1 MSGQA
6 DHFVGLLWTSFE
18 TRRQQKGENLATRTA
33 TAVAT
38 TKRTYGLPFVISAS
52 SAGTVIEWY
61 DFYLYAT
68 LAPFFAPIFFPSGND
83 TASLLSAFATYA
95 AGFLVRPFGAV
106 FFGALGDIIGRKY
119 TFLVTIT
126 VMGLATVLVGFLPTY
141 AQIGIFAPVIL
152 VALRLLQGLAL
163 GGEYGG
169 AAIYVAEH
177 APDNKRG
184 LYTAWIQTTATV
196 GFFLALAI
204 ILAFR
209 LNMTAKEFTTDAP
222 LFLGLAGGWRYPFL
236 ISAILVAFALYIRLR
251 LRETPLFAR
260 LKEARQSVTGAG
272 NWASESF
279 GGRKVGVILL
289 VLLGLTAGQGVVWY
303 QGQFQALNFMTIY
316 LKLTFTQAYPIM
328 LWAVALGTPFFL
340 VFGWLSDRI
349 GRKLIILAG
358 CLIAAITYLPIY
370 QQMTEHAHVTKD
382 ATGLITA
389 ANPDTLI
396 MVALVWIQVIY
407 VTMVYGPIA
416 AFLVEYFRAKVRYT
430 SLSIPYHFG
439 NGWFGGLLP
448 LLFTGLVGAT
458 YPEGVKNAA
467 GQLLYVPFLSN
478 FMGLPIKTD
487 ISLRQFN
494 TTGDPNGNIYLG
506 LAYTIIVALMTV
518 VIGTLFLRE
527 PFGWQ
532 RAIGTGVIL
541 AGVMTLRLA

>member
-6 DHFVGLLWTSFE
+6 DHFVGLLWTSCE

-106 FFGALGDIIGRKY
+106 FFGALGDIIGRKC

-163 GGEYGG
+163 GGEYAG

-204 ILAFR
+204 ILFFR
-209 LNMTAKEFTTDAP
+209 TNMAP
-222 LFLGLAGGWRYPFL
+222 ADFASQGWRYPFW
-236 ISAILVAFALYIRLR
+236 ISAVLVVLALYIRIR
-251 LRETPLFAR
+251 LQETPLFAR
-260 LKEARQSVTGAG
+260 LKDSKQTVTGTG
-272 NWASESF
+272 NWASEAFS
-279 GGRKVGVILL
+279 GRKVGTIAL

-303 QGQFQALNFMTIY
+303 QGQFQANFFMTTY
-316 LKLTFTQAYPIM
+316 LKLTFTQSYTIM

-340 VFGWLSDRI
+340 FFGWLSDRI
-349 GRKLIILAG
+349 GRKVIILAG

-370 QQMTEHAHVTKD
+370 HAMTD
-382 ATGLITA
+382 A
-389 ANPDTLI
+389 ANVKRD
-396 MVALVWIQVIY
+396 ASVI
-407 VTMVYGPIA
+407 A
-416 AFLVEYFRAKVRYT
+416 
-430 SLSIPYHFG
+430 
-439 NGWFGGLLP
+439 
-448 LLFTGLVGAT
+448 
-458 YPEGVKNAA
+458 
-467 GQLLYVPFLSN
+467 
-478 FMGLPIKTD
+478 
-487 ISLRQFN
+487 
-494 TTGDPNGNIYLG
+494 
-506 LAYTIIVALMTV
+506 
-518 VIGTLFLRE
+518 
-527 PFGWQ
+527 
-532 RAIGTGVIL
+532 
-541 AGVMTLRLA
+541 

>member
-1 MSGQA
+1 MEG
-6 DHFVGLLWTSFE
+6 D
-18 TRRQQKGENLATRTA
+18 KLATRTA
-33 TAVAT
+33 TAVAMT
-38 TKRTYGLPFVISAS
+38 RRAYGLPFVITAS

-68 LAPFFAPIFFPSGND
+68 LAPFFAPIFFPGDNP
-83 TASLLSAFATYA
+83 TASLLAAFATYA

-126 VMGLATVLVGFLPTY
+126 VMGVATVLVGFLPTY
-141 AQIGIFAPVIL
+141 AQIGIIAPIIL

-209 LNMTAKEFTTDAP
+209 LNMSATDFTTNAP
-222 LFLGLAGGWRYPFL
+222 VIGGLAGGWRYPFL
-236 ISAILVAFALYIRLR
+236 LSAVLVALALYIRIR

-260 LKEARQSVTGAG
+260 LKTAGQSVTGAG

-279 GGRKVGVILL
+279 SGRKVGVIFL

-340 VFGWLSDRI
+340 VFGWLSDKI
-349 GRKLIILAG
+349 GRKVIILAG
-358 CLIAAITYLPIY
+358 CLIAAVTYLPIY
-370 QQMTEHAHVTKD
+370 HAMTDAANVTRD

-389 ANPDTLI
+389 ANPNTVLLI
-396 MVALVWIQVIY
+396 ALVWIQVIY

-494 TTGDPNGNIYLG
+494 ATNDPNGNIYLG
-506 LAYTIIVALMTV
+506 LAYTIIVALMSV

-527 PFGWQ
+527 P
-532 RAIGTGVIL
+532 RGVKIWTEVGGEEPGMVTE
-541 AGVMTLRLA
+541 ATPAE